1 MKNQT
6 SGKKRDKKVS
16 QIKNKTKKLVK
27 KEKARNRIF
36 PKQYKILPVKKRRKA
51 RMLGKTKNHH
61 RKPKYQYTL
70 ERTKRRNLFQDK
82 LRAKGKKAKT
92 QNR

>member
-6 SGKKRDKKVS
+6 SGKKREKKVS

-61 RKPKYQYTL
+61 RKSKYQYIL
-70 ERTKRRNLFQDK
+70 ERTKKRNLFQGK
-82 LRAKGKKAKT
+82 PKAKGKKTRT
-92 QNR
+92 QNQ